1 MKKGTSQGRRKGTK
15 TKGLDRI
22 IQVGKELSDL

>member
-1 MKKGTSQGRRKGTK
+1 MKKGTSQALKKGTK
-15 TKGLDRI
+15 PKTLDRI